1 MLSKNPQQRI
11 SSFDAL
17 NHPALTIVLSQSPL
31 HVRNVFDNKALLK
44 YSTITDKYD
53 QKNINTKKQ
62 TKKSYGG
69 IPDKIE
75 DMSPKPMSTE
85 KKKRKGSNP
94 FKAQAQ
100 VQAPRPWETRVSPNR
115 KGPSGV
121 FGKYG

>member
-1 MLSKNPQQRI
+1 MLAKNPQQRI

-31 HVRNVFDNKALLK
+31 HVRSVFDNKALLK
-44 YSTITDKYD
+44 YSNITDKYD

-75 DMSPKPMSTE
+75 DMSPRPMSPE
-85 KKKRKGSNP
+85 KKKRKTSNS
-94 FKAQAQ
+94 FKPPGNP
-100 VQAPRPWETRVSPNR
+100 PRPWESRNSPNN
-115 KGPSGV
+115 KSPGGV